1 MTILDKN
8 LEKLQ
13 EVRSELY
20 EGLVNL
26 SSTDDILIGDALD
39 GEKFIALLKEKEVLP
54 LNSTYH
60 PSHESERFVAQF
72 EGSPMDTTLFL
83 FGFGNGLI
91 VEQALYHE
99 DSIQTC
105 MVYEPSATLF
115 RKVLEEYD
123 ITKLIEDDRLLILID
138 GINGEKLEKV
148 LYTEMNYRN
157 WKLFQ
162 FKSLYRYEEL
172 FNEKYKEVKSLYE
185 NVISDKK
192 AEMNTLI
199 TFAKSGMKN
208 EIKSLKW
215 MMNCRALDQYK
226 GKFPKELP
234 CIVVAAGPS
243 LEKNIEELRRSK
255 GKAFIICVDTALKF
269 LLERDILPDMTCT
282 VDPQKGES
290 YFVREEIKEIPIAIS
305 TDSDYR
311 SLEQI
316 GNIKPVYISIT
327 NDFQQRLFHSKQI
340 DIGYFDGGGS
350 VGTVCFQI
358 AVELGFQTIVIVG
371 QDLAFSDDKAHA
383 GMGTIKQSDLFYNL
397 VKVDGYYGEK
407 VLTRGDFKHYID
419 WYNLRIPEL
428 SDRKIINAT
437 EGGAKLKGAIQMPL
451 REAVDKYCI
460 QTCQLEEVL
469 ESVSPIWHTKQERE
483 QLYFE
488 FKDKYRYFQG
498 LQRRLKEGIGYTE
511 RAIFLLKQG
520 NYQQKELQEIDKK
533 LDRITRE
540 ISDKEGIVILVKRM
554 IDTDVTLTDD
564 LHITEDDLELESIR
578 LYEKM
583 KKYISDMSDAISE
596 LLPEWQGVMNEINNV
611 YQFE

>member
-1 MTILDKN
+1 MILEKN
-8 LEKLQ
+8 LEKLK
-13 EVRSELY
+13 EIRPELY
-20 EGLVNL
+20 DGVKNQ
-26 SSTDDILIGDALD
+26 SSSNDVLIGDALD
-39 GEKFIALLKEKEVLP
+39 GEKFIALLKNEEVLP

-60 PSHESERFVAQF
+60 PTHEAERFIAQY
-72 EGSPMDTTLFL
+72 EKEAMNTTLFL

-91 VEQALYHE
+91 VEKALKQE
-99 DSIQTC
+99 NPIQTC
-105 MVYEPSATLF
+105 IVYEPSISLF

-123 ITKLIEDDRLLILID
+123 ITSLIEDERLLILID
-138 GINGEKLEKV
+138 GINGEKLEKI

-157 WKLFQ
+157 WKLFK
-162 FKSLYRYEEL
+162 FKSLYRYREL
-172 FNEKYKEVKSLYE
+172 FHEKYKEIKALYE
-185 NVISDKK
+185 SILSDKK
-192 AEMNTLI
+192 SEMNTLI
-199 TFAKSGMKN
+199 NFAKAGMKN

-226 GKFPKELP
+226 GKFPKEMP
-234 CIVVAAGPS
+234 CIIVAAGPS
-243 LEKNIEELRRSK
+243 LEKNVEELRRAK

-269 LLERDILPDMTCT
+269 LLERGIIPDMTCT

-290 YFVREEIKEIPIAIS
+290 YFVREEIKDIPIAIS

-311 SLEQI
+311 SLERI
-316 GNIKPVYISIT
+316 GDIKPIYISIT
-327 NDFQQRLFHSKQI
+327 NDFQQRLFHDKQI

-383 GMGTIKQSDLFYNL
+383 GMGSIQQSDLFYNL

-437 EGGAKLKGAIQMPL
+437 EGGAKLNGAIQMPL
-451 REAVDKYCI
+451 QEAVDKYCT
-460 QTCQLEEVL
+460 QSCHLEEIL
-469 ESVSPIWHTKQERE
+469 ESVLPIWNTKQEQE
-483 QLYFE
+483 QLFLE
-488 FKDKYRYFQG
+488 IEEKYRYFKG
-498 LQRRLKEGIGYTE
+498 LQRRLMEGVGYTE
-511 RAIFLLKQG
+511 RAICLLKRG
-520 NYQQKELQEIDKK
+520 NYQQRELQEIDKK

-540 ISDKEGIVILVKRM
+540 ISDKEGMVILVKRM

-583 KKYISDMSDAISE
+583 KKYLGDMRDVISE
-596 LLPEWQGVMNEINNV
+596 LLPEWQGVMKEINDV
-611 YQFE
+611 YQFN

>member
-8 LEKLQ
+8 LEKMQ
-13 EVRSELY
+13 EVRPELFD
-20 EGLVNL
+20 GLENL
-26 SSTDDILIGDALD
+26 NSTDDILIGDALD
-39 GEKFIALLKEKEVLP
+39 GEKFIALLKENVVIP

-60 PSHESERFVAQF
+60 PSHEAERFVAQF
-72 EGSPMDTTLFL
+72 EGGPMDTTLFL

-99 DSIQTC
+99 ESIQTC
-105 MVYEPSATLF
+105 IVYEPSAALF

-123 ITKLIEDDRLLILID
+123 ITKLIEDERLLIFVG

-148 LYTEMNYRN
+148 LHTEMNYRN

-162 FKSLYRYEEL
+162 FKSLYRYEKL
-172 FNEKYKEVKSLYE
+172 FNIEYKEVKDLYE
-185 NVISDKK
+185 NIVSDKK
-192 AEMNTLI
+192 AEMHTLI

-215 MMNCRALDQYK
+215 MMNCRALNQYM
-226 GKFPKELP
+226 GKFPKEMP
-234 CIVVAAGPS
+234 CIIVAAGPS
-243 LEKNIEELRRSK
+243 LEKNVEELRRAKEKSL
-255 GKAFIICVDTALKF
+255 IICVDTALKF
-269 LLERDILPDMTCT
+269 LLERNIIPDLTCT

-311 SLEQI
+311 SLERI
-316 GNIKPVYISIT
+316 GDVKPVFISIT
-327 NDFQQRLFHSKQI
+327 NDFQQRLFHDKSVE
-340 DIGYFDGGGS
+340 IGYFDGGGS
-350 VGTVCFQI
+350 VGTVCFQM
-358 AVELGFQTIVIVG
+358 AVELGFQTIIIVG

-383 GMGTIKQSDLFYNL
+383 GMGQLQQSDIFYSL
-397 VKVDGYYGEK
+397 ERVDGYYGEK
-407 VLTRGDFKHYID
+407 ILTRGDFKHYID
-419 WYNLRIPEL
+419 WYNIRIPEL

-460 QTCQLEEVL
+460 QPCQLEEVL
-469 ESVSPIWHTKQERE
+469 ESVSPIWNTKQERE

-511 RAIFLLKQG
+511 RAIFLLKRG

-540 ISDKEGIVILVKRM
+540 VSNKEGIVILVKRM
-554 IDTDVTLTDD
+554 IDTDVTLIDD
-564 LHITEDDLELESIR
+564 LHITEDNLELESIR

-596 LLPEWQGVMNEINNV
+596 LLPEWQGVMDEINNI
-611 YQFE
+611 YHFE